1 MTPRK
6 INKDWDETS
15 TLLRSEYLSTRERLF
30 NELEKREQENKKLQ
44 EKRDA
49 FADEVRELDVEN
61 TRLAGIVDS
70 QQKDMLS
77 LRSMRLSRKIGA
89 GLLTFCGAVAPLFML
104 NNTLFIIYYCLISVA
119 VTSIFWGVWHSRNT
133 P

>member
-1 MTPRK
+1 M
-6 INKDWDETS
+6 
-15 TLLRSEYLSTRERLF
+15 
-30 NELEKREQENKKLQ
+30 REQSVDLQ
-44 EKRDA
+44 KNVNDLRRKNDLLTN
-49 FADEVRELDVEN
+49 EVRELDGEKI
-61 TRLAGIVDS
+61 RLAGIVDS

-119 VTSIFWGVWHSRNT
+119 VTSIFWGVWHSRSN